1 MIVNPY
7 SEIISLHD
15 MDIKE
20 FTVKD
25 GKAIIKLCQAFLF
38 SATAD
43 YVLDNPE
50 VIVNDLIEIQT
61 NEDYPVRIKLF
72 NDDEAISLT
81 IDDFKDYKFNIL
93 EEAYGFGL
101 VHFYGIATKLDKA
114 YDCLIDIHY
123 CGDLEINWDN
133 KVLVEA

>member
-25 GKAIIKLCQAFLF
+25 GKAIIKLCQTFLF

-93 EEAYGFGL
+93 
-101 VHFYGIATKLDKA
+101 
-114 YDCLIDIHY
+114 
-123 CGDLEINWDN
+123 
-133 KVLVEA
+133 

>member
-25 GKAIIKLCQAFLF
+25 GKAIIKLCQTFLF